1 MDAADADSETGPVD
15 AHDAGAEQSDDAPE
29 PAAAEDADS
38 EEETGIYGAENA
50 ESSAGTDE
58 PGDDGEPGEQEAG
71 AGEDGEDGEEES
83 ESTEGGDDEDDAERK
98 AETDVKIAE
107 FESQGH
113 GPQRHLHPST
123 EALKARKGEP
133 KVDDNGDV
141 KFKGNGHV
149 ETKRHVNPETGRVND
164 VKANGGTRPH
174 GCGDYATK
182 FESAEDYVKAE
193 QYLREKA
200 ERTGKPKVNATVEE
214 IFGPGDHSDKFEGY
228 YVDPTNPKN
237 KDGTVNHLPVDF
249 REGRI
254 VAEFNESTGGLH
266 TMYPDPRAGRHP

>member
-29 PAAAEDADS
+29 PAPAEDSKETGTDVEQADDAPESETAEETDNAPEETDTPEPEAEQRDADAPEPAAAEDADS
-38 EEETGIYGAENA
+38 EEETGIHGAENA

-83 ESTEGGDDEDDAERK
+83 KSTEGGDDEDDAERK
-98 AETDVKIAE
+98 AETDAKIAE

-149 ETKRHVNPETGRVND
+149 ETKRHVKLGD
-164 VKANGGTRPH
+164 RPRQRRQ
-174 GCGDYATK
+174 GEWWNQA
-182 FESAEDYVKAE
+182 SR
-193 QYLREKA
+193 LRGLRDQVR
-200 ERTGKPKVNATVEE
+200 ERR
-214 IFGPGDHSDKFEGY
+214 GP
-228 YVDPTNPKN
+228 
-237 KDGTVNHLPVDF
+237 
-249 REGRI
+249 R
-254 VAEFNESTGGLH
+254 
-266 TMYPDPRAGRHP
+266 